1 MLNVPTT
8 RDRRS
13 HPVRQR
19 GVVLILALIVL
30 VALTLAAVAL
40 TRSVATSNSIAGNL
54 AFQQASTHA
63 SDEGMEAAIAF
74 LENNAGVTTG
84 SCAGPVLNCSQAA
97 GAGYLA
103 RRDDPSGTQSWA
115 DFWSATLNAS
125 AKTLP
130 TTSATATTGNTVAYV
145 IQRMCATTGEANTD
159 LNNCATSPTSASGSC
174 PGGTTC
180 TGGGGRGGT
189 GSNVNASK
197 QTYYRITVR
206 VSGPR
211 NTQSLVQATV
221 AL

>member
-1 MLNVPTT
+1 MLNAPTT
-8 RDRRS
+8 RGRRE
-13 HPVRQR
+13 HAAGQR
-19 GVVLILALIVL
+19 GIVLILALIVL

-63 SDEGMEAAIAF
+63 SDEGMEAAIAY

-84 SCAGPVLNCSQAA
+84 SCAGTVLNCNQTTD
-97 GAGYLA
+97 GYLA
-103 RRDDPSGTQSWA
+103 SRADPSATQSWA

-130 TTSATATTGNTVAYV
+130 TNSATATTGNTVAYV